1 MTQVGETIGIG
12 MFDTDETDCPFD
24 HETTKP
30 PNVTNKLVGNG
41 TTLASRM
48 KAGSSTHL
56 YQPLKEKKDAVLNP
70 RDISSHAF
78 FKRAR
83 VVEIEGIDYST
94 GEVFTH
100 QYPVTC
106 AAHHLVPAQESLK
119 ESPLL
124 AYMVKKGDSEELK
137 DKEFSDGI
145 VWADVGYDVNGTENG
160 VFLPGSYAVG
170 GGRGGLGLWTENDD
184 KPDLEDEDAT
194 DVPDPASNELTGR
207 LNEVSDDNRKWQ
219 YVSQAV
225 VLAPGQF
232 HDRHQDYSD
241 FIAEGLEKIFV
252 NLEALKQKYVIEQKC
267 SKCKKRTDDIN
278 ELGIPTPFGLV
289 ARLNGMSKRMSAHL
303 NGSTWTRN
311 IYTSKW
317 GRAFMEHVRSRK
329 RKRTNSK

>member
-1 MTQVGETIGIG
+1 MTEIGETVGIG
-12 MFDTDETDCPFD
+12 MIDEDQAECPFD

-30 PNVTNKLVGNG
+30 PTVTNKLKGSG

-48 KAGSSTHL
+48 KAGTSTHL
-56 YQPLKEKKDAVLNP
+56 YPPLKSTKAAVLNP

-78 FKRAR
+78 YKRAN
-83 VVEIEGIDYST
+83 VVEIEAINNST

-137 DKEFSDGI
+137 DATYSDGI

-170 GGRGGLGLWTENDD
+170 GGRGGLGLWTGNDD
-184 KPDLEDEDAT
+184 KPDVDEEDAT
-194 DVPDPASNELTGR
+194 DVPDPASKELTGA
-207 LNEVSDDNRKWQ
+207 LNQISDDNRKWQ

-241 FIAEGLEKIFV
+241 FVAECLEKIFV
-252 NLEALKQKYVIEQKC
+252 NLETLKKKYVIEEKC
-267 SKCKKRTDDIN
+267 PKCKTRTDDIKK
-278 ELGIPTPFGLV
+278 LGIPTPFGLV
-289 ARLNGMSKRMSAHL
+289 GRLNGMSKRMSTHL
-303 NGSTWTRN
+303 NGATWTRN

-317 GRAFMEHVRSRK
+317 GDAFMKHKLSKK
-329 RKRTNSK
+329 RKRD